1 MSEGYRY
8 VPKWEFFPIFAQTK
22 NRKNHIAQLFCYET
36 YIILFKIDAK
46 IGPMIWNNLVNSFH
60 SIMKILID

>member
-22 NRKNHIAQLFCYET
+22 NRKNHIAQLFSYET
-36 YIILFKIDAK
+36 YILLFKINAK
-46 IGPMIWNNLVNSFH
+46 NE
-60 SIMKILID
+60 SIL